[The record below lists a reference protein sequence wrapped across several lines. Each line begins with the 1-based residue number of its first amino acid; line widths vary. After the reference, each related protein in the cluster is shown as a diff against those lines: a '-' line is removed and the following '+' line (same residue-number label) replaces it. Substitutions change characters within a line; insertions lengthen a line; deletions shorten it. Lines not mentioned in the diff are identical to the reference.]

1 MNRKSNEKLVTRKIG
16 REVLQPSEEK
26 YRSILQSIEEGYYEV
41 DLAGNFTFF
50 NDSMVEILGYPKE
63 ELIGMNNRRYM
74 SEETSEK
81 VYHTFNEVYRTGR
94 ATKAFDWELIRKDGT
109 RRYLEISVSLSR
121 DSKGQPI
128 GFYGIARDV
137 TERKQIEEALQAS
150 EEKYR
155 SILQSIE
162 EGYYEV
168 DLAGNFTFFNNFL
181 VKSLGYT
188 REELMGLNNRQYMS
202 PETARLVFETFNEVY
217 RTGNPKRDFEWDLIN
232 KDGTRRFVEVSVSLM
247 RNGKGEPKGFYG
259 IARDITERKKEEEA
273 LKEREKKYRMTLQ
286 NLDVEYFEV
295 DLAGNFTFFTDI
307 FCRILGYSKEELM
320 GMNNRQYQSEETAKK
335 VYQVFNEVY
344 RTGKPGKL
352 FDWEVICKD
361 GSKRFV
367 ETSTCLMHDSRGQP
381 IGFCGIAR
389 DVTERKQAEE
399 QLRQH
404 EQQMMQMNKMVAL
417 GTLVSGVAHE
427 INNPNNFIMLNTP
440 LLSEAWES
448 SKPILEE
455 YFEKNGDFLIGG
467 MPYTE
472 MRENIP
478 VLFSGILDGSKR
490 IKQIVEDLRDFVRR
504 DGSDMTQS
512 FDVNGVIRSAISLLS
527 NIIMKATTHFSVEY
541 GDLLP
546 PLKGSFQRFEQV
558 IINLIQN
565 ACQALPDARRGIFLS
580 TSYDEKRQGI
590 VVRVR
595 DEGMGIPADVLPH
608 IAEPFFT
615 TKQDFASLGL
625 GLSIS
630 SRIVKEH
637 GGTLNFSSEQGKGTT
652 AEIVLPVPKMKKVLI
667 ERIKT

>member
-1 MNRKSNEKLVTRKIG
+1 MNRETNKTLATAKRR
-16 REVLQPSEEK
+16 REVPHPSEEK
-26 YRSILQSIEEGYYEV
+26 YRSILESIEEGYYEV

-50 NDSMVEILGYPKE
+50 NDSMERILGYPKE
-63 ELIGMNNRRYM
+63 ELMGMNNRRYM
-74 SEETSEK
+74 SEETSKK
-81 VYHTFNEVYRTGR
+81 VFQTFNEVYRTGIP
-94 ATKAFDWELIRKDGT
+94 AKAFDWELIRKDGT
-109 RRYLEISVSLSR
+109 KRYLEISVSLSR

-137 TERKQIEEALQAS
+137 TERKQAEEALQAS

-155 SILQSIE
+155 TILNSIE

-168 DLAGNFTFFNNFL
+168 DLAGDFTFFNESLAKN
-181 VKSLGYT
+181 LGYSK
-188 REELMGLNNRQYMS
+188 EELLGMNNRQYMDG
-202 PETARLVFETFNEVY
+202 ETSKLVFEAFNEVY
-217 RTGNPKRDFEWDLIN
+217 RTGKPKTAFEWELIN
-232 KDGTRRFVEVSVSLM
+232 KDGTTMFVEASVSLM
-247 RNGKGEPKGFYG
+247 RNEKGEPKGFYG

-273 LKEREKKYRMTLQ
+273 LKEWEKKYRTTLQ
-286 NLDVEYFEV
+286 NLDVEYYEV

-307 FCRILGYSKEELM
+307 FCRILGYSEKELM
-320 GMNNRQYQSEETAKK
+320 GMNNRRYQSQETARK

-344 RTGKPGKL
+344 RTGKALKG

-361 GSKRFV
+361 GTKRFV

-440 LLSEAWES
+440 LLLDAWAS

-455 YFEKNGDFLIGG
+455 YYERNGDFLVGG

-512 FDVNGVIRSAISLLS
+512 FDVNGVIRSAVSLLS
-527 NIIMKATTHFSVEY
+527 NILMKATTHFSIEY
-541 GDLLP
+541 GDSLP
-546 PLKGSFQRFEQV
+546 PVKGNFQRFEQV

-565 ACQALPDARRGIFLS
+565 ACQALPDAQRGVFLS
-580 TSYDEKRQGI
+580 TSYDEKRQAI
-590 VVRVR
+590 VVSVR
-595 DEGMGIPADVLPH
+595 DEGMGIPADILPH

-615 TKQDFASLGL
+615 TKHDFGSLGL

-637 GGTLNFSSEQGKGTT
+637 GGSLNFTSKQGKGTT
-652 AEIVLPVPKMKKVLI
+652 AEIVLPVPK
-667 ERIKT
+667 

>member
-1 MNRKSNEKLVTRKIG
+1 MTRESNEKLMTEQRG

-50 NDSMVEILGYPKE
+50 NDSMVGILGYSTD
-63 ELIGMNNRRYM
+63 ELMGMNNRRYM
-74 SEETSEK
+74 SEETSKK
-81 VYHTFNEVYRTGR
+81 VYQTFNEVYRTGIP
-94 ATKAFDWELIRKDGT
+94 AKAFDWELVRKDGT
-109 RRYLEISVSLSR
+109 RRYLEISVSLAR

-128 GFYGIARDV
+128 GFYGIGRDV
-137 TERKQIEEALQAS
+137 TERKQAEKALEAS

-155 SILQSIE
+155 TILNSIE

-168 DLAGNFTFFNNFL
+168 DLAGNFTFFNESLAKN
-181 VKSLGYT
+181 LGYSK
-188 REELMGLNNRQYMS
+188 EELLGMNNRSYMDA
-202 PETARLVFETFNEVY
+202 ETSKLVFETFNDVY
-217 RTGNPKRDFEWDLIN
+217 RTGKPKTAFEWELIN
-232 KDGTRRFVEVSVSLM
+232 KDGTIRFVECSVSLM
-247 RNGKGEPKGFYG
+247 RNERGEPKGFYG
-259 IARDITERKKEEEA
+259 TARDITERKKEEEA
-273 LKEREKKYRMTLQ
+273 LKEWERKYRTTLQ

-295 DLAGNFTFFTDI
+295 DLKGKFTFFTDI

-320 GMNNRQYQSEETAKK
+320 QMSNRQYQSEETAKR
-335 VYQVFNEVY
+335 VYQVYNELY
-344 RTGKPGKL
+344 RTGKPSKL
-352 FDWEVICKD
+352 FEWEVICKD
-361 GSKRFV
+361 GTRRIV
-367 ETSTCLMHDSRGQP
+367 ETSQCLMQDSKGQP

-399 QLRQH
+399 QARLH
-404 EQQMMQMNKMVAL
+404 EQQMMQVSKMVAL

-427 INNPNNFIMLNTP
+427 INNPNNFIMLNAP
-440 LLSEAWES
+440 LLLDAWES
-448 SKPILEE
+448 GKPILEE
-455 YFEKNGDFLIGG
+455 YYEKNGDFLIGG

-490 IKQIVEDLRDFVRR
+490 IKQIVEDLRDFIRM

-527 NIIMKATTHFSVEY
+527 NMLMKATTHFSVAY
-541 GDLLP
+541 GDSLP
-546 PLKGSFQRFEQV
+546 PLKGNFQRFEQV

-565 ACQALPDARRGIFLS
+565 ACQALPNAQRGIFLS
-580 TSYDEKRQGI
+580 TSYDEKRQAI
-590 VVRVR
+590 VVSVR

-608 IAEPFFT
+608 IEEPFFT
-615 TKQDFASLGL
+615 TKHDFGSLGL

-637 GGTLNFSSEQGKGTT
+637 GGTLNFASEQGKGTT
-652 AEIVLPVPKMKKVLI
+652 AEIVLPVPKTRKVLTR
-667 ERIKT
+667 RIDT

>member
-1 MNRKSNEKLVTRKIG
+1 MNEKVIGKKPRRRGKGFERKSVDSSQAEGAPKA
-16 REVLQPSEEK
+16 SEEK
-26 YRSILQSIEEGYYEV
+26 YRAILHGIEEGYYEV

-50 NDSMVEILGYPKE
+50 NDSMVGILGYSKD
-63 ELIGMNNRRYM
+63 ELTGMNNRRYM

-109 RRYLEISVSLSR
+109 RRTLEISVSLSR

-137 TERKQIEEALQAS
+137 TERKQVEGALQAS

-202 PETARLVFETFNEVY
+202 PETAKLVFEIFNEVY
-217 RTGNPKRDFEWDLIN
+217 QTGNPKRDFEWDLIN

-247 RNGKGEPKGFYG
+247 RNEKGEPKGFY
-259 IARDITERKKEEEA
+259 
-273 LKEREKKYRMTLQ
+273 
-286 NLDVEYFEV
+286 
-295 DLAGNFTFFTDI
+295 
-307 FCRILGYSKEELM
+307 
-320 GMNNRQYQSEETAKK
+320 
-335 VYQVFNEVY
+335 
-344 RTGKPGKL
+344 
-352 FDWEVICKD
+352 
-361 GSKRFV
+361 
-367 ETSTCLMHDSRGQP
+367 
-381 IGFCGIAR
+381 GIAR

-399 QLRQH
+399 QLRHH

-440 LLSEAWES
+440 LLLEAWES

-455 YFEKNGDFLIGG
+455 YYEKNGDFLVGG
-467 MPYTE
+467 MTYTE
-472 MRENIP
+472 MRGNIP

-512 FDVNGVIRSAISLLS
+512 FDVNGVIRSALSLLS
-527 NIIMKATTHFSVEY
+527 NILMKATTHFSVEY
-541 GDLLP
+541 GDSLP
-546 PLKGSFQRFEQV
+546 PIKGNFQRFEQV

-580 TSYDEKRQGI
+580 TSYDEKRQAI
-590 VVRVR
+590 VVSVR

-615 TKQDFASLGL
+615 TKHHFGSLGL

-637 GGTLNFSSEQGKGTT
+637 RGSLNFTSKQGKGTT
-652 AEIVLPVPKMKKVLI
+652 AEIVLPGPK
-667 ERIKT
+667 